1 MEPSLQPA
9 VLRRVGRLAL
19 GLVLMAAFRKEPSM
33 EGEDLLPLLRKLQ
46 SVSDPTEAE
55 HRALAGLRPTIK
67 MLDAQEDIVREG
79 ERPSIVCLILE
90 GFACRYATV
99 PSGRRQILSFH
110 IPGDIPDLQ
119 SLFIKVMDHNLAVL
133 VPTKVALIPHDA
145 MRSLIDRNHRI
156 AHLLWRDSL
165 VDAAIFRKWIVGM
178 GRRTAYARF
187 AHLVCEF
194 AMRMDAVGLMK
205 ANVCAMPFTQ
215 ADIADALGLSNVHV
229 SRVLGRLRKQGLFTW
244 QDGVLTIKHWPR
256 LQKAAEFDPSYLQL
270 DSVVGSDGLGS
281 R

>member
-1 MEPSLQPA
+1 
-9 VLRRVGRLAL
+9 
-19 GLVLMAAFRKEPSM
+19 M

-46 SVSDPTEAE
+46 SISDPTQAE

-67 MLDAQEDIVREG
+67 VLGANEDIVREG
-79 ERPSIVCLILE
+79 DRPSIVCLILE

-99 PSGRRQILSFH
+99 PSGRRQIMSLH

-119 SLFIKVMDHNLAVL
+119 GLFIKVMDHNLATL

-145 MRSLIDRNHRI
+145 MRNLIDDNKRI
-156 AHLLWRDSL
+156 AHMLWRDSL
-165 VDAAIFRKWIVGM
+165 VDAAIFRKWIVGI

-194 AMRMDAVGLMK
+194 AVRMHAVGLME

-215 ADIADALGLSNVHV
+215 SDVADALGLSNVHV
-229 SRVLGRLRKQGLFTW
+229 SRVLGRLRRQGLFTW
-244 QDGVLTIKHWPR
+244 QDGVLTIKRWKQ
-256 LQKAAEFDPSYLQL
+256 LQKVAEFDPSYLQL
-270 DSVVGSDGLGS
+270 DSIVGSDGLGS
-281 R
+281 P

>member
-1 MEPSLQPA
+1 
-9 VLRRVGRLAL
+9 
-19 GLVLMAAFRKEPSM
+19 M
-33 EGEDLLPLLRKLQ
+33 EGEELLPLLRKLE
-46 SVSDPTEAE
+46 SIGDPTPAE
-55 HRALAGLRPTIK
+55 HRALADLRMTIK
-67 MLDAQEDIVREG
+67 VFDAQEDIVREG

-90 GFACRYATV
+90 GFACRCATV

-110 IPGDIPDLQ
+110 LPGDIPDLQ
-119 SLFIKVMDHNLAVL
+119 GLFIKVMDHTLSTL

-145 MRSLIDRNHRI
+145 MRNLIDRNHRI

-187 AHLVCEF
+187 AHLICEF
-194 AMRMDAVGLMK
+194 AMRMQAVGLMEG
-205 ANVCAMPFTQ
+205 NTCALPFTQ
-215 ADIADALGLSNVHV
+215 ADIADALGLSTVHV

-244 QDGVLTIKHWPR
+244 QDGVLTIKQWKR

>member
-1 MEPSLQPA
+1 LTEEF
-9 VLRRVGRLAL
+9 VRRIP
-19 GLVLMAAFRKEPSM
+19 MQ
-33 EGEDLLPLLRKLQ
+33 GEDLLPLLRKLQ
-46 SVSDPTEAE
+46 SIGDPTEVE
-55 HRALAGLRPTIK
+55 HRALAALRPTIK
-67 MLDAQEDIVREG
+67 VFDAQEDIVREG
-79 ERPSIVCLILE
+79 ERPSVVCLVLE

-110 IPGDIPDLQ
+110 ISGDIPDLQ
-119 SLFIKVMDHNLAVL
+119 GLFIKVMDHNLAVL
-133 VPTKVALIPHDA
+133 VPTKVALIAHDA
-145 MRSLIDRNHRI
+145 MRALIDRNHRI

-194 AMRMDAVGLMK
+194 AMRMNAVGLMEGS
-205 ANVCAMPFTQ
+205 VCAMPFTQ

-229 SRVLGRLRKQGLFTW
+229 SRVLGRLRRQGLFTW
-244 QDGVLTIKHWPR
+244 QDGVLTIKNWQR
-256 LQKAAEFDPSYLQL
+256 LQKAAEFEPSYLQL